1 MVAKTRIAEQNVAML
16 KSRTSPAPALAALLV
31 LLSGC
36 TLFGDSEDDANSRM
50 HGAIAY
56 SNLTGRW
63 SIATERPDPETA
75 RRDAIQACAET
86 DCRQVLAFGPRHCGA
101 IAPGAIGRPGLAIAR
116 KVDRAEAAAKNFC
129 EQQGGGDCEEVTS
142 ACNP

>member
-1 MVAKTRIAEQNVAML
+1 ML
-16 KSRTSPAPALAALLV
+16 VSRLPSLSALVALLIA
-31 LLSGC
+31 LSAC
-36 TLFGDSEDDANSRM
+36 TFFGDSEEDARARV

-63 SIATERPDPETA
+63 SIATDRPDPEIA

-86 DCRQVLAFGPRHCGA
+86 DCRQVLAFGPGHCGA
-101 IAPGAIGRPGLAIAR
+101 ISPGAIGRPGLAIAR
-116 KVDRAEAAAKNFC
+116 KVDRAEEAAKAFC
-129 EQQGGGDCEEVTS
+129 RQQGGGDCEEVTS

>member
-1 MVAKTRIAEQNVAML
+1 ML
-16 KSRTSPAPALAALLV
+16 KSKFLTVSACLALLA
-31 LLSGC
+31 LLSAC
-36 TLFGDSEDDANSRM
+36 TLFGSPEDEAKSSV

-63 SIATERPDPETA
+63 SIATDRPDPETA

-86 DCRQVLAFGPRHCGA
+86 DCRQVLAFGPGHCGA
-101 IAPGAIGRPGLAIAR
+101 ISPGAIGRPGLAIAR
-116 KVDRAEAAAKNFC
+116 KVNRAEEAAKSFC
-129 EQQGGGDCEEVTS
+129 RQQGGGDCEEVTS